1 MQTENLEEIV
11 RTEAELAEA
20 LLGLLKQQQN
30 AIIYFQDG
38 ALTSLTEQ
46 QEHLLRPLEAL
57 EKERA
62 RILAGSV
69 PVDLALAPESAR
81 RLRTLAREIADINR
95 QNRTLLEQALR
106 FIHQNLRIL
115 TENFTRKMVDARI

>member
-1 MQTENLEEIV
+1 MQTESIEDIV

-30 AIIYFQDG
+30 AIVHFQDA
-38 ALTSLTEQ
+38 ALTSLLEQ
-46 QEHLLRPLEAL
+46 QQHLLVPLEAL

-62 RILAGSV
+62 RVFRARGAGS
-69 PVDLALAPESAR
+69 APGSE
-81 RLRTLAREIADINR
+81 RLRSLAREIAAINR
-95 QNRTLLEQALR
+95 QNRTLLEQGLR

-115 TENFTRKMVDARI
+115 TEDFTRKLVDARI